1 MREERRGRERRH
13 AQILQRMGEATS
25 AEGPAGNRPTEQK
38 TQVKKPSKTGRK
50 TSARGCLGPRLDRE
64 HRSPRVRG
72 DLSSKV
78 QEPREDTG
86 NESELMRRMAPGGL
100 GPRSG
105 SAP

>member
-1 MREERRGRERRH
+1 
-13 AQILQRMGEATS
+13 MGEATS

-64 HRSPRVRG
+64 PRSPRVRG

-86 NESELMRRMAPGGL
+86 NESELMRRTAPGGAGAQEWLCPL
-100 GPRSG
+100 G
-105 SAP
+105 AE